1 MRGVVSTICSVF
13 DPLNPAAPVML
24 SAKQIMQELW
34 RLKRAWDQ
42 TLEGEF
48 LQKWLQW
55 KNDLPLLAKVN
66 VPSVGLTMKELLYR
80 FITSAKRP
88 KLDMV
93 PPHTSELPTLIEL

>member
-1 MRGVVSTICSVF
+1 MRGVVSTICLVF
-13 DPLNPAAPVML
+13 DPLNLAAPVML

-42 TLEGEF
+42 TLEGEL
-48 LQKWLQW
+48 LQRWLQW

-66 VPSVGLTMKELLYR
+66 VPLVGLTMKELLYR

-88 KLDMV
+88 NLDMV
-93 PPHTSELPTLIEL
+93 PLHTTELPTLIEL

>member
-1 MRGVVSTICSVF
+1 MRGVVSTICLVF
-13 DPLNPAAPVML
+13 DPLNLAAPVML

-42 TLEGEF
+42 TLEGEL
-48 LQKWLQW
+48 LQRWLQW

-66 VPSVGLTMKELLYR
+66 VPLVGLTMKELLYR

-88 KLDMV
+88 NLDMV

>member
-1 MRGVVSTICSVF
+1 MVAVEN
-13 DPLNPAAPVML
+13 DP
-24 SAKQIMQELW
+24 
-34 RLKRAWDQ
+34 
-42 TLEGEF
+42 
-48 LQKWLQW
+48 
-55 KNDLPLLAKVN
+55 PLLAKVN